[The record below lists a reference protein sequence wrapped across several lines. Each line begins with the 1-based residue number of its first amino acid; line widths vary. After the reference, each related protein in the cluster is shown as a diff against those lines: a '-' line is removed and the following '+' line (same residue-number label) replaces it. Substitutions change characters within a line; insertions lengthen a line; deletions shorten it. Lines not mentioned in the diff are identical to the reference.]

1 MKGGMTMIPASILT
15 AVAAVVCKKVMDT
28 VFDDEPSKTINDV
41 IKDHDNISKDII
53 LEMIR
58 REIEEQREGE
68 EE

>member
-53 LEMIR
+53 I
-58 REIEEQREGE
+58 
-68 EE
+68 